1 MTSRTYT
8 RRDAC
13 LLAPIALGTVLLA
26 GCAAGSGE
34 GSGKTVAAPDF
45 PIVAYQG
52 EALLGGA
59 ETRFAAVFRQGQS
72 VVLNFWAGQCPSCQ
86 AEMPSFQRV
95 ADEYQ
100 GRVLVVGIDVGRFT
114 ALGGQQSA
122 RQLLGDLLITYPAAY
137 AVDDSPLRLYTIRSM
152 PSTIFL
158 DARGQI
164 VDRASGLLTEELL
177 RAKVARLATADRR

>member
-1 MTSRTYT
+1 MTPQTYT
-8 RRDAC
+8 RRAAC
-13 LLAPIALGTVLLA
+13 RLAPLALGAAILA
-26 GCAAGSGE
+26 ACGGGSGTP
-34 GSGKTVAAPDF
+34 SGAAIAAPDF

-59 ETRFAAVFRQGQS
+59 ETRFADVFRLGQP
-72 VVLNFWAGQCPSCQ
+72 VVLNFWAGQCPPCQ

-122 RQLLGDLLITYPAAY
+122 RQILADLLITYPAAY
-137 AVDDSPLRLYTIRSM
+137 AVDDSPLHLYAIRSM

-164 VDRASGLLTEELL
+164 VERASGVLTEDQL
-177 RAKVARLATADRR
+177 RAQVARLATANRR